1 MMMVMIVMHVH
12 DMSRWYDDM
21 VVCVN
26 ATSIY
31 VSYENNVV
39 QTKKKH
45 GFTSFEQP
53 AVPNRLAADLVAP
66 NSTHMT
72 VPPAT
77 L

>member
-12 DMSRWYDDM
+12 EMSRWYDDM

-39 QTKKKH
+39 QTKKMK
-45 GFTSFEQP
+45 TSLKIPGQFRRDHRK
-53 AVPNRLAADLVAP
+53 N
-66 NSTHMT
+66 H
-72 VPPAT
+72 
-77 L
+77 

>member
-12 DMSRWYDDM
+12 EMSRWYDDM

-39 QTKKKH
+39 QTNKTWKTH
-45 GFTSFEQP
+45 GNFMDKSGNTMEKSWTNLGKF
-53 AVPNRLAADLVAP
+53 
-66 NSTHMT
+66 
-72 VPPAT
+72 
-77 L
+77 